1 MNKGL
6 RKQVSAKSAAV
17 AILVAIILVQAVWWR
32 FLVYRPKGPP
42 GGFAGGAPAGVGEVI
57 VTGRPDAHVET
68 LAGGGDPG
76 FADGPQS
83 VARFDAPTGIAA
95 CPDGSLLI
103 ADTQNHR
110 IRRLAADGEVTTV
123 AGGVEGFADGPAAQA
138 RFSAPCGVTLGP
150 DGAIYVADT
159 GNNRVRRVRDGVVST
174 LAGGFDKPC
183 GIAYGGGGGRSSLLV
198 AEVGGVRVRQLSLAG
213 VVSGGWAAP
222 DRPTSVADSGRVVA
236 AATQTAALAG
246 MAGPLGSPA
255 VAENADGSRS
265 SPSALRAKRL
275 TAICAA
281 PGGWYASDA
290 TQGAVLHIHG
300 AMADVVAGS
309 VGQLNDHRGYRDSDG
324 AKSLFG
330 GIGGLAV
337 DAKGRILVADT
348 HNNAIRRITIIP
360 GSAEVE
366 IRRGERERRG
376 FDQWMSE

>member
-17 AILVAIILVQAVWWR
+17 AILVVIILVQAVWWR

-42 GGFAGGAPAGVGEVI
+42 GGFGGGAPMGVGEVI

-110 IRRLAADGEVTTV
+110 IRRLTADGEVTTV
-123 AGGVEGFADGPAAQA
+123 AGGAEGFADGPVAQA
-138 RFSAPCGVTLGP
+138 RFSAPCGVTVGP
-150 DGAIYVADT
+150 DGAIYVADA
-159 GNNRVRRVRDGVVST
+159 GNNRVRRVRDRVVST

-183 GIAYGGGGGRSSLLV
+183 GIAYRGGGQPSLLV
-198 AEVGGVRVRQLSLAG
+198 AEVGGRRVRHMSLTG
-213 VVSGGWAAP
+213 VISGGWAAA
-222 DRPTSVADSGRVVA
+222 DRPTSVADSAGRVA
-236 AATQTAALAG
+236 AATQSAALVG
-246 MAGPLGSPA
+246 MAGPQGSPA

-265 SPSALRAKRL
+265 NPSALRPKRL
-275 TAICAA
+275 TALCAA
-281 PGGWYASDA
+281 PGGWYAADA
-290 TQGAVLHIHG
+290 TQGAVLHIHDG
-300 AMADVVAGS
+300 LADVVAGS

-324 AKSLFG
+324 AKSLFS